1 MNPNLRTAL
10 LSRFIILKTGLC
22 DKFDSKEQFLS
33 AERYKTTKKI
43 SLSFFLRQAIFHFF
57 FHISFHVQIISLVI
71 MTARKCACVKNLGIM
86 CNSKQK

>member
-57 FHISFHVQIISLVI
+57 FSHFFSCSDHFFG
-71 MTARKCACVKNLGIM
+71 N
-86 CNSKQK
+86 NDSKEMRMR